1 METQGTQVAFDMM
14 EIIPFLA
21 TAGGVFATYLAGA
34 KFIKNWII
42 QDCLTKEQADK
53 LKHSIKQ
60 SMKEDLEKEVTQ
72 LQKDIE
78 KNTVWLRDLDHKAD
92 RAMIEMSGLQEA
104 INGIRER
111 LREAH

>member
-1 METQGTQVAFDMM
+1 MEIDLT

-34 KFIKNWII
+34 RWIKSWII
-42 QDCLTKEQADK
+42 QDCFTKSQSEELIK
-53 LKHSIKQ
+53 SLK
-60 SMKEDLEKEVTQ
+60 KEANKELEKAVAQ
-72 LQKDIE
+72 LEKDIE

-92 RAMIEMSGLQEA
+92 RAMVEMSGLQEA

>member
-1 METQGTQVAFDMM
+1 M
-14 EIIPFLA
+14 EINLNEIVPFLA

-34 KFIKNWII
+34 RWIKSWII
-42 QDCLTKEQADK
+42 ADCLTREQADK
-53 LKHSIKQ
+53 LKDSIKQ
-60 SMKEDLEKEVTQ
+60 SLKDDLEKEVAQ

-111 LREAH
+111 LRESH

>member
-1 METQGTQVAFDMM
+1 MEIDLA

-21 TAGGVFATYLAGA
+21 TAGGVFMTYLALGRW
-34 KFIKNWII
+34 IKAWII
-42 QDCLTKEQADK
+42 SECLTKEQAES
-53 LKHSIKQ
+53 LKQSIKQ
-60 SMKEDLEKEVTQ
+60 GLQTDLEKAVTQ
-72 LQKDIE
+72 LEKDIE

-92 RAMIEMSGLQEA
+92 RAMVEMSGLQEA

>member
-1 METQGTQVAFDMM
+1 VR
-14 EIIPFLA
+14 
-21 TAGGVFATYLAGA
+21 GG
-34 KFIKNWII
+34 
-42 QDCLTKEQADK
+42 
-53 LKHSIKQ
+53 
-60 SMKEDLEKEVTQ
+60 LEKEVAQ

-111 LREAH
+111 LVRDYGRATNGYVIFS